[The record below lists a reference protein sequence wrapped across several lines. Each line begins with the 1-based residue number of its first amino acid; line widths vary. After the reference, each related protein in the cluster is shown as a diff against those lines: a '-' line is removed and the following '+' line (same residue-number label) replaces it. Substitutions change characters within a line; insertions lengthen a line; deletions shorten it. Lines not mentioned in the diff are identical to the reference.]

1 MRIKTALLA
10 LALPGM
16 AGAATCRDV
25 GFEDFSYSVCEASP
39 TEDVRLFLN
48 GLDGPYGSFAAV
60 NTALEAE
67 GAELAFAMNAGM
79 FNSELAPVGLYI
91 ENGQEM
97 ARLVTREGPG
107 NFGLLPNGV
116 FCIGEGFSIV
126 ESRAFKADT
135 PPCRYA
141 SQSGPML
148 VIDGELHPR
157 FLPESESFNYRN
169 GVGVAEDG
177 RALFVISNDKVT
189 FHNLARFYRDNLAV
203 KNALYFDGSVSRLY
217 ARALER
223 DDIGFPM
230 GPIVGV
236 VKKKD

>member
-16 AGAATCRDV
+16 AGAANCRDV

-148 VIDGELHPR
+148 VIDGALHVASGADLRGSFLLPPTLAGWKQFLELA
-157 FLPESESFNYRN
+157 PESGLKFTELAQAGSYWWDQSIPRDLLT
-169 GVGVAEDG
+169 AAKAR
-177 RALFVISNDKVT
+177 RA
-189 FHNLARFYRDNLAV
+189 A
-203 KNALYFDGSVSRLY
+203 
-217 ARALER
+217 
-223 DDIGFPM
+223 
-230 GPIVGV
+230 
-236 VKKKD
+236 